1 VPSKPDGQHVPWW
14 GRVSSAAAPIV
25 LIAGW
30 TVAARLQPASY
41 SQVTGTISALAGHG
55 ATDRWVM
62 TLAFAAVA
70 VCHVLTGLAL
80 RPAARLG
87 RIVLIAAGL
96 ATAAVAASPLPAGGG
111 GSARHTAA
119 AAISFVTLASWPV
132 FAARRK
138 PSRQA
143 EWPAPPG
150 QQLPPGTGALRPA
163 VCAGASAVL
172 FGLVAW
178 FAVTL
183 NTPGAPV
190 GVAERVTAA
199 AQALW
204 PLAVV
209 LACRPRPPAIP
220 GMDANSVP

>member
-1 VPSKPDGQHVPWW
+1 MPDDQRVPWW
-14 GRVSSAAAPIV
+14 GLVSAAAAPAA
-25 LIAGW
+25 LIGGW
-30 TVAARLQPASY
+30 TVAAQLQPASY

-55 ATDRWVM
+55 AADRWVM
-62 TLAFAAVA
+62 TLAFAVVA

-80 RPAARLG
+80 RPAAWPG
-87 RIVLIAAGL
+87 RAVLIAAGL

-132 FAARRK
+132 FATRRK
-138 PSRQA
+138 P
-143 EWPAPPG
+143 PPG
-150 QQLPPGTGALRPA
+150 PGVLRPGA
-163 VCAGASAVL
+163 GAGASAVL
-172 FGLVAW
+172 FGLVVW

-183 NTPGAPV
+183 NTSGAPV

-209 LACRPRPPAIP
+209 LACRRRPSAIS
-220 GMDANSVP
+220 GTGANSAL

>member
-1 VPSKPDGQHVPWW
+1 VPSLPDNQRVPWW
-14 GRVSSAAAPIV
+14 GVLSSAAAPAV
-25 LIAGW
+25 LIGGW
-30 TVAARLQPASY
+30 TIAARLQPASY

-55 ATDRWVM
+55 AADRWVM
-62 TLAFAAVA
+62 TLAFAVVA

-80 RPAARLG
+80 RPAAWPG
-87 RIVLIAAGL
+87 RALLISAGL
-96 ATAAVAASPLPAGGG
+96 ATAAVAASPLPLGAG

-132 FAARRK
+132 LAARRE
-138 PSRQA
+138 PPQQA
-143 EWPAPPG
+143 APVSSGQPARPG
-150 QQLPPGTGALRPA
+150 VLRPGP
-163 VCAGASAVL
+163 CAAASAVL
-172 FGLVAW
+172 FGLVVW

-183 NTPGAPV
+183 NTSGAPV

-209 LACRPRPPAIP
+209 LACRRRPPAIP
-220 GMDANSVP
+220 AMATNSALDP

>member
-1 VPSKPDGQHVPWW
+1 MPDDQRVPWW
-14 GRVSSAAAPIV
+14 GLVSSAAAPV
-25 LIAGW
+25 ALIGGW

-41 SQVTGTISALAGHG
+41 SQVTGTISALAGYG

-62 TLAFAAVA
+62 TAAFAVVA
-70 VCHVLTGLAL
+70 VCHLVTGLAL
-80 RPAARLG
+80 RPAARPG
-87 RIVLIAAGL
+87 RAVLIAAGL

-119 AAISFVTLASWPV
+119 AAISFVTLASWPA

-138 PSRQA
+138 PSRP
-143 EWPAPPG
+143 PASSAPSGPQPPPG
-150 QQLPPGTGALRPA
+150 PGAVLQPV
-163 VCAGASAVL
+163 VCAGASTVL
-172 FGLVAW
+172 FGLVIW

-183 NTPGAPV
+183 NTSGAPV

-209 LACRPRPPAIP
+209 LACRRWPRSIS
-220 GMDANSVP
+220 GMDDNSGL

>member
-1 VPSKPDGQHVPWW
+1 MPDGQRVPWW
-14 GRVSSAAAPIV
+14 GLLSAAAAPAI
-25 LIAGW
+25 LIGGW
-30 TVAARLQPASY
+30 TVAAALQPASY

-55 ATDRWVM
+55 AADRWVM
-62 TLAFAAVA
+62 TMAFAAVA

-80 RPAARLG
+80 RPAAWPG
-87 RIVLIAAGL
+87 RAVLIAAGL

-138 PSRQA
+138 PAQQA
-143 EWPAPPG
+143 AWSAPSG
-150 QQLPPGTGALRPA
+150 QQPSPGPGVLRLG

-172 FGLVAW
+172 FGLVVW

-183 NTPGAPV
+183 NTSGAPV
-190 GVAERVTAA
+190 GVAERLTAA
-199 AQALW
+199 AQVLW

-209 LACRPRPPAIP
+209 LACRLRPPAISA
-220 GMDANSVP
+220 MDANSAL

>member
-1 VPSKPDGQHVPWW
+1 MPSKPDGQRVPWW
-14 GRVSSAAAPIV
+14 GLVSSAAAPAA
-25 LIAGW
+25 LIGGW
-30 TVAARLQPASY
+30 TIAARLQPASY

-80 RPAARLG
+80 RPAARPG
-87 RIVLIAAGL
+87 RGLLVAAGL
-96 ATAAVAASPLPAGGG
+96 ATAAVAASPLPTGGG

-119 AAISFVTLASWPV
+119 AAISFITLASWPV
-132 FAARRK
+132 LAATRK
-138 PSRQA
+138 PPAQA
-143 EWPAPPG
+143 AGPAPSGQWPAGP
-150 QQLPPGTGALRPA
+150 AVLRPG
-163 VCAGASAVL
+163 VCAGASTVL
-172 FGLVAW
+172 FGLVVW

-183 NTPGAPV
+183 NTSGAPV
-190 GVAERVTAA
+190 GVAERLTAA

-209 LACRPRPPAIP
+209 LACRRRPPAIP
-220 GMDANSVP
+220 AMAPNSAL

>member
-1 VPSKPDGQHVPWW
+1 MPDNPRVPWW
-14 GRVSSAAAPIV
+14 GLVSSAAAPAV
-25 LIAGW
+25 LIGGW

-41 SQVTGTISALAGHG
+41 SQVTGTISALAGYG
-55 ATDRWVM
+55 AADRWVM

-70 VCHVLTGLAL
+70 ACHVLSGLAL
-80 RPAARLG
+80 RPAAWPG
-87 RIVLIAAGL
+87 RAVLISAGL

-132 FAARRK
+132 CAARRK
-138 PSRQA
+138 RPQQA
-143 EWPAPPG
+143 AWPG
-150 QQLPPGTGALRPA
+150 LLRPG
-163 VCAGASAVL
+163 VCAAASAVL
-172 FGLVAW
+172 FGLVVW

-183 NTPGAPV
+183 NTSGAPV

-209 LACRPRPPAIP
+209 LACRRRPPAIP
-220 GMDANSVP
+220 AMAANSTS